1 MNTDRVILNSMLVT
15 VASTV
20 AASAAPKDR
29 GGRGELPS
37 PRLLIGTGLTYF
49 GLGILS
55 DAAPGIAGPLSVAIA
70 VTAVT
75 YYGVPILDSYMG
87 TAPDVAD
94 PLPGTDPTRRGLL
107 NAAAKPGVQPLSPTP
122 PPN

>member
-20 AASAAPKDR
+20 AASAAPADK
-29 GGRGELPS
+29 GGQGSLPS

-49 GLGILS
+49 GLGILA
-55 DAAPGIAGPLSVAIA
+55 DAAPGVAGPLAVAIA

-75 YYGVPILDSYMG
+75 YYGVPVLDAYMG
-87 TAPDVAD
+87 LDPKSGRTDFGGGD
-94 PLPGTDPTRRGLL
+94 FGPLPAKQTQNPGGGNRG
-107 NAAAKPGVQPLSPTP
+107 ATP
-122 PPN
+122 SL